1 MLYHVGLTTWE
12 QLLATEYI
20 QGSWHA
26 ANTSFFWHGRGDDQH
41 QQQCFQ
47 EADVIIMTSL
57 DLQEAAM
64 YLDIM
69 RAKASKARYVYM
81 LPHPWSGDLLAHKR
95 DNNELS
101 RVRKHTRLHLP
112 QHVEV
117 FDVWNMTHARH
128 DEACDGSHFMCLSQQ
143 IRGQVTPVGLWE
155 GYTLA
160 HAHGG
165 HGNLI

>member
-12 QLLATEYI
+12 ELLATEYI
-20 QGSWHA
+20 RASWHA
-26 ANTSFFWHGRGDDQH
+26 ANTSFFWHGRGDDQQ

-57 DLQEAAM
+57 SLQETAM

-69 RAKASKARYVYM
+69 RAKASKAHYVYM

-95 DNNELS
+95 DNILLS
-101 RVRKHTRLHLP
+101 RARKDTISHLP
-112 QHVEV
+112 QHVDV
-117 FDVWNMTHARH
+117 FDAWKMTHARH
-128 DEACDGSHFMCLSQQ
+128 DEACDGSHFMCLSKQ
-143 IRGQVTPVGLWE
+143 IRGQVPPVGLWE

-165 HGNLI
+165 HGNV